1 MALPG
6 EGATRVPLTETV
18 RIVETAAVTALG
30 NTLQDTWTRIVKG
43 DSGIGPIL
51 RFPVETYESRIAA
64 TITDLC
70 PIQKRSIILS
80 LIERL
85 LAGLKNVPEDVELIT
100 ATTKLG
106 IDNLE
111 HIRHKQSARAGDIL
125 PSSMSDMVSKKMG
138 LKKAGINISAS
149 CASSTIAIAQGSA
162 MIASGQTDA
171 VLVCCADV
179 VTEFTFS
186 GFSSLK
192 IVSPVACR
200 PFDKD
205 RSGLTLGDGAAA
217 LLLMSGA
224 RAKKENRTCIAT
236 IRGWGIANDAFHI
249 TSPAQDGAGLVAAIE
264 KALVRGGLQHDQI
277 SAISAHG
284 TGTIY
289 NDLMELTAFHKVFR
303 GRTLPIYS
311 VKGSTGHTVG
321 AAGGIEVALA
331 TEALATQTV
340 PPTVGFQQPEEGAQ
354 GRVNSKPV
362 PFKGDYILTSNSGF
376 GGINAAIVLGKGFSE

>member
-1 MALPG
+1 M
-6 EGATRVPLTETV
+6 ESRRTEIEKV

-30 NTLQDTWTRIVKG
+30 NTLQDTWARIIKG
-43 DSGIGPIL
+43 DSGIGPIR
-51 RFPVETYESRIAA
+51 RFPVETYESHIAA
-64 TITDLC
+64 TISDLR
-70 PIQKRSIILS
+70 PMQERSIILG

-85 LAGLKNVPEDVELIT
+85 LAGLKNIPEDAALIT

-111 HIRHKQSARAGDIL
+111 HIRHKQAARAGDIL
-125 PSSMSDMVSKKMG
+125 PSSMSEMVSSKLA

-171 VLVCCADV
+171 ALICCADV

-205 RSGLTLGDGAAA
+205 RGGLTLGDGAAA
-217 LLLMSGA
+217 LLLMSEA
-224 RAKKENRTCIAT
+224 RAKKEDRTCIAK

-249 TSPAQDGAGLVAAIE
+249 TSPAQDGSGLVAAIE
-264 KALVRGGLQHDQI
+264 KALARGGLRHDQI
-277 SAISAHG
+277 SAVSAHG
-284 TGTIY
+284 TGTVY
-289 NDLMELTAFHKVFR
+289 NDLMELTAFNNVFR
-303 GRTLPIYS
+303 GRILPIYS
-311 VKGSTGHTVG
+311 VKGATGHTIG
-321 AAGGIEVALA
+321 AAGGIEVVLA
-331 TEALATQTV
+331 TEALAAQTV
-340 PPTVGFQQPEEGAQ
+340 PPTASFQNPEEGAQ
-354 GRVNSKPV
+354 GRVSSKPV
-362 PFKGDYILTSNSGF
+362 PFEGDYILTSNSGF
-376 GGINAAIVLGKGFSE
+376 GGINAAIILEKP

>member
-1 MALPG
+1 M
-6 EGATRVPLTETV
+6 ESRRTEIETV
-18 RIVETAAVTALG
+18 RIIDAAAVTALG
-30 NTLQDTWTRIVKG
+30 NTLEDSWTRIIKG
-43 DSGIGPIL
+43 DSGIGPIH

-64 TITDLC
+64 TIGDLR
-70 PIQKRSIILS
+70 PAQERSIVWS

-85 LAGLKNVPEDVELIT
+85 LAGLKNIPEDAALIT

-111 HIRHKQSARAGDIL
+111 RIRRKEPARAGDIL
-125 PSSMSDMVSKKMG
+125 PSSMSEMVSNKLG
-138 LKKAGINISAS
+138 LKKTGINISAS

-162 MIASGQTDA
+162 MIATGQTDA

-217 LLLMSGA
+217 LLLMSET
-224 RAKKENRTCIAT
+224 RAKKEDRTCIAT

-249 TSPAQDGAGLVAAIE
+249 TSPAQDGSGLVAAIE
-264 KALVRGGLQHDQI
+264 KALARGGLQHGYI

-289 NDLMELTAFHKVFR
+289 NDLMELTAFNKVFH

-331 TEALATQTV
+331 TKALAAQIV
-340 PPTVGFQQPEEGAQ
+340 PPTVGFQHPEEGAQ
-354 GRVNSKPV
+354 GRVSSKPV
-362 PFKGDYILTSNSGF
+362 PLNGDYILTSNSGF
-376 GGINAAIVLGKGFSE
+376 GGINAAIVLEKA

>member
-1 MALPG
+1 M
-6 EGATRVPLTETV
+6 ESRRTKIEKV

-30 NTLQDTWTRIVKG
+30 NTLQDTWARIIKG
-43 DSGIGPIL
+43 DSGIGPIR
-51 RFPVETYESRIAA
+51 RFPVETYESHIAA
-64 TITDLC
+64 TISDLR
-70 PIQKRSIILS
+70 PMQERSIILG

-85 LAGLKNVPEDVELIT
+85 LAGLKNIPEDVALIT

-111 HIRHKQSARAGDIL
+111 NILHKQTARTGDIL
-125 PSSMSDMVSKKMG
+125 PSSMSEMVSNKLV

-171 VLVCCADV
+171 VLICCADV

-205 RSGLTLGDGAAA
+205 RGGLTLGDGAAA
-217 LLLMSGA
+217 LLLMSEA
-224 RAKKENRTCIAT
+224 RAKKEDRMCIAK

-249 TSPAQDGAGLVAAIE
+249 TSPAQDGSGLVAAIE
-264 KALVRGGLQHDQI
+264 KALARGGLSYDQI
-277 SAISAHG
+277 SAVSAHG
-284 TGTIY
+284 TGTVY
-289 NDLMELTAFHKVFR
+289 NDLMELTAFNSVFR
-303 GRTLPIYS
+303 GRILPIYS
-311 VKGSTGHTVG
+311 VKGATGHTIG
-321 AAGGIEVALA
+321 AAGGIEVVLA
-331 TEALATQTV
+331 TEALAAQTV
-340 PPTVGFQQPEEGAQ
+340 PPTASFQNPEEGAE
-354 GRVNSKPV
+354 GRVSSKPV
-362 PFKGDYILTSNSGF
+362 PFEGDYILTSNSGF
-376 GGINAAIVLGKGFSE
+376 GGINAAIILEKA

>member
-1 MALPG
+1 M
-6 EGATRVPLTETV
+6 ESRRTE
-18 RIVETAAVTALG
+18 IEKICIIETAVVTALG
-30 NTLQDTWTRIVKG
+30 NTLQDTWTGIVKG

-51 RFPVETYESRIAA
+51 RFPVETYEGPIAA
-64 TITDLC
+64 TIKDLS
-70 PIQKRSIILS
+70 PIPERSIIYS

-85 LAGLKNVPEDVELIT
+85 LAGLKDVPDDVEIVT

-111 HIRHKQSARAGDIL
+111 HIRHKQVARAGDIL
-125 PSSMSDMVSKKMG
+125 PSSMSEMVSKKLG

-149 CASSTIAIAQGSA
+149 CASSTIAIAQGSS
-162 MIASGQTDA
+162 MIASGQADA

-217 LLLMSGA
+217 LLLMSEK
-224 RAKKENRTCIAT
+224 RAKKEGRTCIAT

-249 TSPAQDGAGLVAAIE
+249 TSPAQDGSGL
-264 KALVRGGLQHDQI
+264 RCR
-277 SAISAHG
+277 
-284 TGTIY
+284 
-289 NDLMELTAFHKVFR
+289 NR
-303 GRTLPIYS
+303 
-311 VKGSTGHTVG
+311 
-321 AAGGIEVALA
+321 
-331 TEALATQTV
+331 
-340 PPTVGFQQPEEGAQ
+340 EGA
-354 GRVNSKPV
+354 RPRR
-362 PFKGDYILTSNSGF
+362 T
-376 GGINAAIVLGKGFSE
+376 

>member
-1 MALPG
+1 M
-6 EGATRVPLTETV
+6 ESRRTKIENIC
-18 RIVETAAVTALG
+18 IVETAVTTALG
-30 NTLQDTWTRIVKG
+30 NTLQDTWTGIVKG
-43 DSGIGPIL
+43 YSGIGPIR
-51 RFPVETYESRIAA
+51 RFPVETYESPIAA
-64 TITDLC
+64 TIKDLS
-70 PIQKRSIILS
+70 PVPERSIIYS

-85 LAGLKNVPEDVELIT
+85 LAGLKDVPEDVEIVT

-111 HIRHKQSARAGDIL
+111 HIRRKQVVRAGDIL
-125 PSSMSDMVSKKMG
+125 PSSMSKMVSNKLG

-149 CASSTIAIAQGSA
+149 CASSTIAIAQASA

-217 LLLMSGA
+217 LLLMSEK
-224 RAKKENRTCIAT
+224 RAKKEDRTCIAT

-249 TSPAQDGAGLVAAIE
+249 TS
-264 KALVRGGLQHDQI
+264 
-277 SAISAHG
+277 G
-284 TGTIY
+284 TGW
-289 NDLMELTAFHKVFR
+289 F
-303 GRTLPIYS
+303 
-311 VKGSTGHTVG
+311 GSCCRNR
-321 AAGGIEVALA
+321 
-331 TEALATQTV
+331 
-340 PPTVGFQQPEEGAQ
+340 EGA
-354 GRVNSKPV
+354 RPRRS
-362 PFKGDYILTSNSGF
+362 
-376 GGINAAIVLGKGFSE
+376 

>member
-1 MALPG
+1 M
-6 EGATRVPLTETV
+6 ESRRTEIETV
-18 RIVETAAVTALG
+18 CIVEAAVVTALG
-30 NTLQDTWTRIVKG
+30 NTLRDTWGRIIKG
-43 DSGIGPIL
+43 DSGIGPIQ
-51 RFPVETYESRIAA
+51 RFPVKTYESRIAA
-64 TITDLC
+64 TISDLR
-70 PIQKRSIILS
+70 PIQERSIIYS

-85 LAGLKNVPEDVELIT
+85 LTGLKDVPEDTALIT

-111 HIRHKQSARAGDIL
+111 HIRRKEAARAGDIL
-125 PSSMSDMVSKKMG
+125 PSSMSEMVSKKLG

-149 CASSTIAIAQGSA
+149 CASSTIAIAQGAA

-217 LLLMSGA
+217 LLLMNEA
-224 RAKKENRTCIAT
+224 RAKKEGRAGIAT
-236 IRGWGIANDAFHI
+236 IKGWGIANDAFHI
-249 TSPAQDGAGLVAAIE
+249 TSPAEDGSGLVAAIE
-264 KALVRGGLQHDQI
+264 KALARGGLHHDQI

-289 NDLMELTAFHKVFR
+289 NDLMELTAFNKVFH
-303 GRTLPIYS
+303 GRALPIYS

-340 PPTVGFQQPEEGAQ
+340 PPTVGFKNPEAGAE

-362 PFKGDYILTSNSGF
+362 RFKGDYILTSNSGF
-376 GGINAAIVLGKGFSE
+376 GGINAAIVLGKA

>member
-1 MALPG
+1 M
-6 EGATRVPLTETV
+6 EIRRTEIEKIC
-18 RIVETAAVTALG
+18 IVDTAAVTALG
-30 NTLQDTWTRIVKG
+30 NTLQDTWARIIKG
-43 DSGIGPIL
+43 DSGIGPIH

-64 TITDLC
+64 TISDLR
-70 PIQKRSIILS
+70 PIQERSIIHS

-85 LAGLKNVPEDVELIT
+85 LAGLKDVPDDVELIT

-111 HIRHKQSARAGDIL
+111 HIRRKEAACASDIL
-125 PSSMSDMVSKKMG
+125 PSSMSEVVSRRLG
-138 LKKAGINISAS
+138 LKKTGISVSAS

-171 VLVCCADV
+171 VLVCCADI

-217 LLLMSGA
+217 LLLMSEKRA
-224 RAKKENRTCIAT
+224 RQENRACIAT

-249 TSPAQDGAGLVAAIE
+249 TSPAQDGSGLVTAIE
-264 KALVRGGLQHDQI
+264 KALVRGELQRDQI

-289 NDLMELTAFHKVFR
+289 NDLMELTAFKVVFR

-311 VKGSTGHTVG
+311 AKGSTGHTVG

-331 TEALATQTV
+331 TEVLATQTV
-340 PPTVGFQQPEEGAQ
+340 PPTVGFQYPEEGAE
-354 GRVNSKPV
+354 GRVSSKPV
-362 PFKGDYILTSNSGF
+362 SLNGDYILTSNSGF
-376 GGINAAIVLGKGFSE
+376 GGINAAIVLERQ

>member
-6 EGATRVPLTETV
+6 EGATRAPLTAKIH
-18 RIVETAAVTALG
+18 IVDTAAVTALG
-30 NTLQDTWTRIVKG
+30 NTLQDTWTRIIKG
-43 DSGIGPIL
+43 DSGIGPIH
-51 RFPVETYESRIAA
+51 RFSVETYESRIAA
-64 TITDLC
+64 MISDLR
-70 PIQKRSIILS
+70 PIQERSIIYS

-85 LAGLKNVPEDVELIT
+85 LAGLKDVPEDAELIT

-111 HIRHKQSARAGDIL
+111 HIRRKKAARAGDIL
-125 PSSMSDMVSKKMG
+125 PSSMSEMVSKKLG

-192 IVSPVACR
+192 IVSPVPCR

-217 LLLMSGA
+217 LLLMSEK
-224 RAKKENRTCIAT
+224 RAKKEDRTCIAT

-249 TSPAQDGAGLVAAIE
+249 TSPAQDGSGLVAAIE
-264 KALVRGGLQHDQI
+264 KALARGGLQRDHI

-289 NDLMELTAFHKVFR
+289 NDLMELTAFNRVFR
-303 GRTLPIYS
+303 GRTLPVYS

-331 TEALATQTV
+331 TKILAAQTV
-340 PPTVGFQQPEEGAQ
+340 PPTVGFQNPEEGAE
-354 GRVNSKPV
+354 GRVSSKPV
-362 PFKGDYILTSNSGF
+362 SLNGDYILTSNSGF
-376 GGINAAIVLGKGFSE
+376 GGINAAIVLERAYK

>member
-1 MALPG
+1 M
-6 EGATRVPLTETV
+6 ESRRTEIENIC
-18 RIVETAAVTALG
+18 IVDTAAVTALG
-30 NTLQDTWTRIVKG
+30 NTLEDSWTRIVKG
-43 DSGIGPIL
+43 ESGIRPIH

-64 TITDLC
+64 TVGDLR
-70 PIQKRSIILS
+70 PVQERSIILG

-85 LAGLKNVPEDVELIT
+85 CTGLKDVPEDVELIT

-106 IDNLE
+106 TDNLE
-111 HIRHKQSARAGDIL
+111 NIRRKKAARAGDIL
-125 PSSMSDMVSKKMG
+125 PSSMSEMVSNILG
-138 LKKAGINISAS
+138 LKKAGINVSAS

-192 IVSPVACR
+192 IVSPAACR

-217 LLLMSGA
+217 LLLMSET
-224 RAKKENRTCIAT
+224 RAKKEDRMCISA

-249 TSPAQDGAGLVAAIE
+249 TSPAQDGSGLVAAIE
-264 KALVRGGLQHDQI
+264 TALARGGLQRDQI

-289 NDLMELTAFHKVFR
+289 NDLMELTAFHKVFH
-303 GRTLPIYS
+303 GRALPIYS

-331 TEALATQTV
+331 TKTLAAQTV
-340 PPTVGFQQPEEGAQ
+340 PPTVGFQHPEEGAE
-354 GRVNSKPV
+354 GRVSSKPAS
-362 PFKGDYILTSNSGF
+362 FEGNYILTTNSGF
-376 GGINAAIVLGKGFSE
+376 GGINAAIVLEKAQDIS